1 MAKLPI
7 KPILNQI
14 FKFGKKFGVLDDLGM
29 FSPTEKAIDTLSEG
43 GQTKFRAEDLL
54 RYDPASKTGYAGRLS
69 KFGRGVSD
77 EMMFTGLEDYIV
89 NVPTGGNVTSK
100 ELKDYLAK
108 NKTRVDETIKN
119 ETKALEAGQID
130 IFQEF
135 KDIGY
140 LMSDR
145 LPTGSP
151 TQRRVFLKNLASD
164 VTQGREDR
172 VRQYMD
178 MFNPTMTGDI
188 ETPNVDIVGF
198 NDISK
203 DMQDSIMAKNKAKI
217 QELEEEGFEDA
228 ETYIKETELDN
239 EKFITV
245 EFRDFGDGED
255 SVDTI
260 YGIIGNDTYGYDI
273 TVDGKKDTGLGIQP
287 NFNEAILN
295 LNYLR
300 RASHDTIFNDKRTS
314 KDLLPMHEKDT
325 LPGGDNY
332 NEIILSMPEPPDVVE
347 NVITDWKNV
356 ITPDENTGFYN
367 IRLPYLTG
375 SPSDTTIKSED
386 FNLLKQGK
394 TVQIDTND
402 GFKKIRINKDDKL
415 EVLKKDFTQETH
427 TSDEKNVVIFTRTKD
442 RVDEDGRKILYVE
455 EMQSDMSQKGRDQGL
470 KMGVREK
477 KSFINKNNPVIFGEI
492 LDEIQK
498 LKDTTNIDNLIAV
511 KGTRYQADTNMM
523 PTGDTFVQF
532 KADIPNVFEVALRD
546 FGFEREEQLARM
558 FVKAKP
564 IEEVIKQRMTKYKYL
579 PIKDKAV
586 RYLSNAGIDK
596 NNASLLTKETLEDRN
611 IVIPDNLFTD
621 VSDYVDTSYITDKI
635 GKIRKKVFSEH
646 YTREYNKWL
655 KGFADRNAS
664 PSKLDESQFNKNLVR
679 NSVSKEKLDE
689 IDKSIK
695 NEVNEFYY
703 MQDTSG
709 LDVYNLP
716 DNLRRLPLSKR
727 KDEDDLYLANNTIE
741 QLKSYYLSTR
751 GKELELKKVPIEKD
765 DFGDTFKEV
774 ISKKQFVE
782 LQTERAEKRY
792 YEDLIFDSQ
801 LKNERI
807 LEQLENFDYDITKTQ
822 DVLKNLSNL
831 ESKLEKA
838 DAFEVK
844 LNPVTQIP
852 SGPFIGTTER
862 FTELGIKRL
871 MKYAVDND
879 YDGISFSQGIIHAE
893 RWREPELAQYYD
905 TIIPKVA
912 KNMLKGT
919 DAQLENKTIFSDKLF
934 LDKYK
939 DDLLDYDEHMP
950 EDYDF
955 IDVLE
960 EGMDIY
966 TDGGYIKNS
975 PTIYLTPDLKNYVK
989 SGVSLYSPIVA
1000 TGLTGAITSQ
1010 LLGSEEDII
1019 RDEVL

>member
-7 KPILNQI
+7 KSI
-14 FKFGKKFGVLDDLGM
+14 FKFGFGALDDLGM

-140 LMSDR
+140 LMPDR
-145 LPTGSP
+145 LPTGTP
-151 TQRRVFLKNLASD
+151 TQRRVFLKNLAQD
-164 VTQGREDR
+164 VTEGRVDR
-172 VRQYMD
+172 VKQYMD
-178 MFNPTMTGDI
+178 MFNPEMTGDM
-188 ETPNVDIVGF
+188 ESPNVTISNFSDM
-198 NDISK
+198 SK
-203 DMQDSIMAKNKAKI
+203 DYQDNMVLPKVK
-217 QELEEEGFEDA
+217 ELEEEGIIDA
-228 ETYIKETELDN
+228 EDYVLSDVED
-239 EKFITV
+239 EKFINI
-245 EFRDFGDGED
+245 EFRDFGDGAD
-255 SVDTI
+255 SVDTT
-260 YGIIGNDTYGYDI
+260 YGITGNDKYGYDI
-273 TVDGKKDTGLGIQP
+273 LVDGKKDTGLGIQP

-300 RASHDTIFNDKRTS
+300 RASHDTIFNDKRTT

-347 NVITDWKNV
+347 NVITDWKNA
-356 ITPDENTGFYN
+356 ITPEENTGFYN
-367 IRLPYLTG
+367 IRLPYITG
-375 SPSDTTIKSED
+375 SPSDTRIKSED

-394 TVQIDTND
+394 PIEIDTNQ
-402 GFKKIRINKDDKL
+402 GKKKIRINKDDKL
-415 EVLKKDFTQETH
+415 EVLKEDFAQESH

-455 EMQSDMSQKGRDQGL
+455 EMQSDISQQGRDEGL
-470 KMGVREK
+470 LMGIKEK
-477 KSFINKNNPVIFGEI
+477 KSFINKNNPVIFGDI
-492 LDEIQK
+492 LDNIQK

-511 KGTRYQADTNMM
+511 KGTRYQANTNRM
-523 PTGDTFVQF
+523 PEGDTFVQF
-532 KADIPNVFEVALRD
+532 KSDTDKVLERILPD
-546 FGFEREEQLARM
+546 FGVEREEQLRTM
-558 FVKAKP
+558 FNKAKS
-564 IEEVIKQRMTKYKYL
+564 IEDVIKQKMKKYKYL

-596 NNASLLTKETLEDRN
+596 NNASLIDKAILEDRN
-611 IVIPDNLFTD
+611 IVIPDNLYTD
-621 VSDYVDTSYITDKI
+621 VSDYVDTSYITDII
-635 GKIRKKVFSEH
+635 GKIKSKVFSEH

-655 KGFADRNAS
+655 KGFQDKNIEPSIAD
-664 PSKLDESQFNKNLVR
+664 KTKFKKNFIR
-679 NSVSKEKLDE
+679 SVSPKDKLDE
-689 IDKSIK
+689 IDRDIK
-695 NEVNEFYY
+695 NTVDEFYY
-703 MQDTSG
+703 MQDVSG
-709 LDVYNLP
+709 HDTYDIPNSE
-716 DNLRRLPLSKR
+716 RRLPLSKK
-727 KDEDDLYLANNTIE
+727 KDDDDLYLAEITING
-741 QLKSYYLSTR
+741 LKGHYRSTR
-751 GKELELKKVPIEKD
+751 GKELKLKKVPIEKD
-765 DFGDTFKEV
+765 DFGKTEKEV

-782 LQTERAEKRY
+782 LQNEIAEDKY
-792 YEDLIFDSQ
+792 YADLTYGST
-801 LKNERI
+801 LKNPRIQER
-807 LEQLENFDYDITKTQ
+807 LENFDYNITKAE
-822 DVLKNLSNL
+822 DVLKNLSSL

-844 LNPVTQIP
+844 LNPISNIP
-852 SGPFIGTTER
+852 SGPFVGTTER

-871 MKYAVDND
+871 MKYAVDNE
-879 YDGISFSQGIIHAE
+879 YDGISFSKGIIHVE
-893 RWREPELAQYYD
+893 RWNEPGLDHYYD
-905 TIIPKVA
+905 KIIPKVA
-912 KNMLKGT
+912 KDMLKGT

-955 IDVLE
+955 IEVLE

-975 PTIYLTPDLKNYVK
+975 PTIYLTPDLKDYVK
-989 SGVSLYSPIVA
+989 SGVSLYTPIVA

-1010 LLGSEEDII
+1010 ILGSEEDII